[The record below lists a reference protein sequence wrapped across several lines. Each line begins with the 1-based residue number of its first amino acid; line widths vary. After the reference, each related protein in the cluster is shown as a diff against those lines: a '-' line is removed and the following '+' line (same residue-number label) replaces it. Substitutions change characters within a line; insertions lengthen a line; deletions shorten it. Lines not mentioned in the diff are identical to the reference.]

1 MADEP
6 AETPAPA
13 ASQPFAGQVALV
25 TGSSKGIGAA
35 TAEALAAAGAHVI
48 LTGRDTK
55 ALEAI
60 EERIFAAGGSAT
72 IAPVDLAEPDGI
84 ARLAAAVRGR
94 WPALDM
100 LVINAALLPQLSSVT
115 DIDQPSFNKAITV
128 NVLATQ
134 SLLAHFD
141 SLLRKSADP
150 RVLGLTTTVA
160 GTPRA
165 YWGAYAA
172 TKAAF
177 EVLLDCYAQE
187 VRQVSR
193 VRVAIVNPGAT
204 RTAMRARAYPGEDP
218 SSVKPPEAV
227 ARRLVALLGEQ
238 FASPHRES
246 INPVR

>member
-1 MADEP
+1 MTDAAPVGADK
-6 AETPAPA
+6 
-13 ASQPFAGQVALV
+13 PFVGQLALV
-25 TGSSKGIGAA
+25 TGASKGIGAA
-35 TAEALAAAGAHVI
+35 TAQALGAAGAHVI

-60 EERIFAAGGSAT
+60 EERIFAAGGAAT

-84 ARLAAAVRGR
+84 ARLATAIRSR
-94 WPALDM
+94 WSALDI
-100 LVINAALLPQLSSVT
+100 LVINAALLPQLSSVA

-141 SLLRKSADP
+141 PLLRKSADA
-150 RVLGLTTTVA
+150 RVIGLTTTVA
-160 GTPRA
+160 AAPRA

-187 VRQVSR
+187 VGNISK

-218 SSVKPPEAV
+218 ASVKPPEAV
-227 ARRLVALLGEQ
+227 AQRLVALLGEQ

-246 INPVR
+246 INHSR